1 MEKSNDKDDFIRV
14 FARRLRYFI
23 SYKEVTQEQVA
34 DAVGV
39 SAATVSY
46 WCKGERVPRMDKI
59 DALCRFFNCTR
70 DDLMMDKEQKPAS
83 GITLTTDEMVL
94 IEWYRSAPEHDRD
107 FIRRMMAYGSQTKKG
122 ESDTA

>member
-1 MEKSNDKDDFIRV
+1 MAESNSSDDFVRI
-14 FARRLRYFI
+14 FAKRLRYFI

-70 DDLMMDKEQKPAS
+70 DDLMMERDQVREQNI
-83 GITLTTDEMVL
+83 GISLTTDEIVL
-94 IEWYRSAPEHDRD
+94 LEWYRSAPEHDRD
-107 FIRRMMAYGSQTKKG
+107 FIRRMMAYGSMIKKG
-122 ESDTA
+122 DD

>member
-1 MEKSNDKDDFIRV
+1 MGNSNSTDDFVRV
-14 FARRLRYFI
+14 FAKRLRYYI

-59 DALCRFFNCTR
+59 DALCRFFGCTR
-70 DDLMMDKEQKPAS
+70 DDLMMEREQAV
-83 GITLTTDEMVL
+83 GMNLTTDEIVL
-94 IEWYRSAPEHDRD
+94 LEWYRSAPEHDRD
-107 FIRRMMAYGSQTKKG
+107 FLRRMMAYGSNTKKG
-122 ESDTA
+122 ASDIA